1 MAYIQK
7 NNPIPKTGCGRRRSE
22 QMTSPFK
29 KLSEACKNWA
39 KKDMLFGLALML
51 VVRLLN
57 DKKQVSVK
65 LWRLR

>member
-7 NNPIPKTGCGRRRSE
+7 NKPIPKTGCGRRRSE

-39 KKDMLFGLALML
+39 KKRYDVWPSAYASGAA
-51 VVRLLN
+51 
-57 DKKQVSVK
+57 VK
-65 LWRLR
+65 RQKAGKC

>member
-29 KLSEACKNWA
+29 KLSEACKNCA
-39 KKDMLFGLALML
+39 KKRYDVWPSAYASGAA
-51 VVRLLN
+51 
-57 DKKQVSVK
+57 VK
-65 LWRLR
+65 RQKAGKC